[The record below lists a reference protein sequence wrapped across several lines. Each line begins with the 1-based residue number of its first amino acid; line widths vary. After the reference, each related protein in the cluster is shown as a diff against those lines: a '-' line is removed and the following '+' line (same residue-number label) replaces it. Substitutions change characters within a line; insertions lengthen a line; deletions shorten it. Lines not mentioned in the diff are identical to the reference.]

1 MSCANLVSM
10 ARVVV
15 RYWARSSACRQLQK
29 RLQRLQWLEN
39 LVHVRLGRLSCLQA
53 LSILSSDCS
62 VPQKKNKQKQLLTQE
77 LPASPQST
85 DGTARSAGRPCF
97 SLRRFSCAEPSTL
110 HNSCSDMTPLQ
121 KKTQKRFIEINK
133 SASVSFQM
141 VSDGFECFQK
151 DQCTASPALPKHH
164 RHAFAAQVGA
174 RCSPLERSVQGA
186 WVSRGDSM

>member
-15 RYWARSSACRQLQK
+15 RYWARSSACRLLQK
-29 RLQRLQWLEN
+29 RLPRLQWLEN

-110 HNSCSDMTPLQ
+110 HNSCSDVTPMQ
-121 KKTQKRFIEINK
+121 KKRK
-133 SASVSFQM
+133 
-141 VSDGFECFQK
+141 K
-151 DQCTASPALPKHH
+151 DS
-164 RHAFAAQVGA
+164 
-174 RCSPLERSVQGA
+174 
-186 WVSRGDSM
+186 